1 MNEQEI
7 KKAKDYNVKLYPY
20 YKMMSWDLLF
30 FYSISYLFFNQVK
43 GLSTSNILFGD
54 SFYPLF
60 KVIFQ
65 IPAITVVDKI
75 GKRNSIILGNILL
88 LISIIVILIFDGL
101 ICLIFSNIV
110 MAAAFTLK
118 GLCESNILDECIT
131 NLEKKNNIF
140 SNIEGRSNSL
150 WYFFNAVSSI
160 ISGFLFVMNP
170 YIPMFISLSIT
181 FISCILSFKFKNYEN
196 SSTKKTTEVKEFS
209 EQLKELK
216 YSFKYIF
223 RSNRL
228 RNLLLCIALFSRLIG
243 NSFYINK

>member
-7 KKAKDYNVKLYPY
+7 KKAKDFNVKLYPF

-30 FYSISYLFFNQVK
+30 YYSISFLFFNQVK

-65 IPAITVVDKI
+65 IPAVSVIDKI

-118 GLCESNILDECIT
+118 GLCESIILDECIT

-160 ISGFLFVMNP
+160 ISGFLFIINP
-170 YIPMFISLSIT
+170 YVPMVMSLIIT
-181 FISCILSFKFKNYEN
+181 FISCVLSFRFKNYEN

-223 RSNRL
+223 KSNRL

-243 NSFYINK
+243 NSFYPNK